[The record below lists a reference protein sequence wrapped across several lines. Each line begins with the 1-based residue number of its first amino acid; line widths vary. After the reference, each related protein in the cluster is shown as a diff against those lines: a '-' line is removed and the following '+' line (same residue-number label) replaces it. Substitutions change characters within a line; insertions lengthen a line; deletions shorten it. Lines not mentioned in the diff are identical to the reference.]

1 MNGNYIT
8 SNIKYLKFTYII
20 QMLLYGLIFAF
31 NFYLISK
38 IVWLNT
44 MAYYLYLS
52 ISFFGI
58 IYFLLPLVTLVY
70 IQIKKLTQKNIKL
83 LKIFSVTFCIIAIIT
98 GLCFTFILMMN
109 SLELGDFCR
118 ECPFNLPD
126 SYINIIYKSYINNNS
141 KKNVLKEQC
150 SYRRCLFINQIYESQ
165 DTYEYICNYYPTT
178 EFGAYNMNNNTIRN
192 SNEIKCQNVENELI
206 TIFNF
211 EKKEI
216 NKYLEMC
223 SSFSNFYICQRIKQ
237 PKIYSIKEDYK
248 CPKKDYMTNFI
259 LYCMLSILFNL
270 ILNFILWK
278 CGYTKYKNILISLRE
293 ININR
298 MYSTSLN
305 STKNTAKIQ
314 NEIKEES
321 FKKEKTETIIVYT
334 EENMI
339 NEINNSN
346 NNYIGENNK
355 NILIIG
361 NMIINQNKNIR
372 NVLKINDENNE
383 DNLSTNDE
391 YKNTEMNTI
400 KIYKIDE
407 KISNIEEKEEKNK
420 EINNNIFISNS
431 CYISSSER
439 NIEKDNQKIPKI

>member
-20 QMLLYGLIFAF
+20 QMLLYVLIFAF

-58 IYFLLPLVTLVY
+58 IYFLIPLVTLVY
-70 IQIKKLTQKNIKL
+70 IQIKILTQKNIKL

-248 CPKKDYMTNFI
+248 CPKKDYMTYFI

-278 CGYTKYKNILISLRE
+278 CGYTKYKNILIYLRG

-298 MYSTSLN
+298 VCSTSLN

-372 NVLKINDENNE
+372 NALKINDENNE

-407 KISNIEEKEEKNK
+407 KISNREEKEEKNK

-431 CYISSSER
+431 YYISSSER